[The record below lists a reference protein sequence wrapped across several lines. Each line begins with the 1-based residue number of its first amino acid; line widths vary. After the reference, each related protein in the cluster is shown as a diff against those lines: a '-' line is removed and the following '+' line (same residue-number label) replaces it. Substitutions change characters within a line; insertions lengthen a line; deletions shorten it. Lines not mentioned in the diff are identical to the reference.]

1 MGIIKVKRENIS
13 SGTPWE
19 PLVGYSRAVKAGNF
33 IYVSGTASVDTEGN
47 IIGLNDP
54 YIQTK
59 TVISLIRKSLE
70 KAGAE
75 LSDVVRTRMFVSDMS
90 RWKEYA
96 EAHREAFKKIRP
108 ATTFIEVARLLDKR
122 MLIEM
127 EAEAII
133 GCKQE

>member
-1 MGIIKVKRENIS
+1 VKRENIS

-59 TVISLIRKSLE
+59 TVINLIRNSLE
-70 KAGAE
+70 KAGAN
-75 LSDVVRTRMFVSDMS
+75 LSDVVRTRMFVSDIS

-108 ATTFIEVARLLDKR
+108 ANTFIEVARLLDRR

-127 EAEAII
+127 EAEAVITESQ
-133 GCKQE
+133 KD